1 MEHVPTVQNDPLKG
15 SDLSLA
21 KEEKD
26 KGSAFIARERFPYFL
41 LVALVRPAIDKA
53 SPPLAPFLA
62 TLTLSHPLCT
72 LFHAALYLE
81 MHFPSSP
88 STPFDSPES
97 IGTYCNLQEWST
109 SHSQE
114 FLRFFRNEKGATK
127 GEKCAKLMWN
137 IYWRKKGKK
146 RNASNNAT
154 ARRAPL
160 CKYGGRATWASTNKK
175 TWIITSRSDR

>member
-88 STPFDSPES
+88 STPFDSPSNRSGDIAICKDDRPAILKNSFDSFE
-97 IGTYCNLQEWST
+97 
-109 SHSQE
+109 
-114 FLRFFRNEKGATK
+114 
-127 GEKCAKLMWN
+127 
-137 IYWRKKGKK
+137 RKKEQRKGGNA
-146 RNASNNAT
+146 RN
-154 ARRAPL
+154 
-160 CKYGGRATWASTNKK
+160 
-175 TWIITSRSDR
+175 

>member
-41 LVALVRPAIDKA
+41 LVALVRQAIDKA

-97 IGTYCNLQEWST
+97 IGRYCNLQEWST
-109 SHSQE
+109 SHSRIPSI
-114 FLRFFRNEKGATK
+114 LSKRKRSNES
-127 GEKCAKLMWN
+127 GEMREINVKYLL
-137 IYWRKKGKK
+137 KKEGKK
-146 RNASNNAT
+146 EKRFE
-154 ARRAPL
+154 
-160 CKYGGRATWASTNKK
+160 
-175 TWIITSRSDR
+175 